1 MILPFFLYNKKVRLV
16 PRVAG
21 ENPEKNV
28 RFLDKMSRI
37 PRIWSREH
45 QKHPSS
51 WRNVKIKSPVKSVHF
66 NVAYEN

>member
-1 MILPFFLYNKKVRLV
+1 MFQVPGDDSSFFLYNKKVRLV

-37 PRIWSREH
+37 PRIWSVCGSTTYYY
-45 QKHPSS
+45 K
-51 WRNVKIKSPVKSVHF
+51 
-66 NVAYEN
+66 